1 MQSQT
6 VDETKS
12 SNNSKVQ
19 IICFLHKIYV
29 YYITILKILQFLFL
43 AELKSSAQHRSMGI

>member
-12 SNNSKVQ
+12 SNNSKVE
-19 IICFLHKIYV
+19 IKIYV
-29 YYITILKILQFLFL
+29 YYIKYMFITLQFLKFFNFFFL
-43 AELKSSAQHRSMGI
+43 QS